1 MRIFNCSRCWIFCDK
16 NWRSAASILAASRK
30 RSRRQAVA
38 KRVTVY
44 ETRDWLPNVS
54 REVVGVVR
62 NVRQIGLAAE
72 PVPAI
77 YVPHAQERD
86 AGRRRGMTLALRTE
100 SDPID
105 LAAAA
110 RAAVHDVDPNLSI
123 SAVQRMENVMN
134 RTVAGPRFR
143 TVLLLIFGAVALL
156 LSAVGVA
163 GIVGYAVSQRIP
175 EIGIRIAL
183 GAQEIDIYTT
193 VMGHG
198 VRLILLGA
206 ILGLVGGLAITRVLS
221 GLLFGVSATDPLAF
235 GAAAMLLVAVA
246 LVAIWIPAR
255 RALQVD
261 PVEVLNAN

>member
-1 MRIFNCSRCWIFCDK
+1 
-16 NWRSAASILAASRK
+16 
-30 RSRRQAVA
+30 
-38 KRVTVY
+38 
-44 ETRDWLPNVS
+44 
-54 REVVGVVR
+54 
-62 NVRQIGLAAE
+62 
-72 PVPAI
+72 
-77 YVPHAQERD
+77 
-86 AGRRRGMTLALRTE
+86 MTLALRTE

-110 RAAVHDVDPNLSI
+110 RAAIHDVDPNFSI
-123 SAVQRMENVMN
+123 SAVRSMEKVIN

-163 GIVGYAVSQRIP
+163 GIVGYAVSQRVP
-175 EIGIRIAL
+175 EIGLRIAL

-198 VRLILLGA
+198 VRLTLLGA
-206 ILGLVGGLAITRVLS
+206 ILGLMGGLAVTRVLS

-235 GAAAMLLVAVA
+235 GAAALLLVAIA

-261 PVEVLNAN
+261 PMEVLNAD